1 MCELSAHTGTAV
13 GYYRKG
19 DYVFG
24 GKCNPSREAAMR
36 YRAEIEAAC
45 SKPVSPARVIVVGDA
60 WPFWKQTFPN
70 AQFVDGAI
78 DTTGDTDVEIRH
90 VPFPAYLREAPVR
103 HVDHPTEHRLREQ

>member
-24 GKCNPSREAAMR
+24 GKCGPSKVAAQR

-45 SKPVSPARVIVVGDA
+45 HNPAAPARVIVIGEA
-60 WPFWKQTFPN
+60 WPFWKQTFPY
-70 AQFVDGAI
+70 AEFVDGAV
-78 DTTGDTDVEIRH
+78 DTTGATEVAIRH
-90 VPFPAYLREAPVR
+90 VPFPAYLREPPVK
-103 HVDHPTEHRLREQ
+103 HVDHPTQQLALTA